1 MPPDVGW
8 VFRRGVPDHVGQ
20 WRRNLARSHVDPD
33 KPVPLHAWIRLDADL
48 APKVAFRRLV
58 RHIDA
63 RAGCIELPTVIDAAQ
78 AGFLISAE
86 EETGAAMGTM
96 VVNQAYCAG

>member
-1 MPPDVGW
+1 MPPDEGRI
-8 VFRRGVPDHVGQ
+8 FRRSVPDHVGQ
-20 WRRNLARSHVDPD
+20 WMRNLTRSHVGPD
-33 KPVPLHAWIRLDADL
+33 KPISLDARIRLDADL
-48 APKVAFRRLV
+48 TPKVAFRRLV
-58 RHIDA
+58 GHIDA
-63 RAGCIELPTVIDAAQ
+63 RARCIKLPTVIDAPQ